1 MPAYFSFQSCL
12 SFAVVLLGGCSS
24 SPTEPQLVP
33 IGDVMLVSPAT
44 ASIGDRGT
52 LQLTVNVTGSNQ
64 SLTQS
69 PELVWSSSDEQVAG
83 VTANGVVFGRAGGAT
98 DIVARWHGLRGVA
111 RITVVV
117 TPIPEVKPPK
127 TCTPLA
133 ISAAKQGVDVTRT
146 IPTCRER

>member
-1 MPAYFSFQSCL
+1 MRAHLSFQSRVL
-12 SFAVVLLGGCSS
+12 VAVALLGGCSS

-33 IGDVMLVSPAT
+33 LGGVLLVSPAA

-52 LQLTVNVTGSNQ
+52 LQLTVKVTGSNQ
-64 SLTQS
+64 SLTPS
-69 PELVWSSSDEQVAG
+69 PELVWSSSDEQVAA
-83 VTANGVVFGRAGGAT
+83 VTPNGVVFGRAGGAT

-133 ISAAKQGVDVTRT
+133 LSAAKQGVDVTTR

>member
-1 MPAYFSFQSCL
+1 MPAHLSFQSCL
-12 SFAVVLLGGCSS
+12 FAAVALLGGCSG

-33 IGDVMLVSPAT
+33 IGDVLLVSPAT

-64 SLTQS
+64 SLTPS

-83 VTANGVVFGRAGGAT
+83 VTANGMVFGRAGGAT
-98 DIVARWHGLRGVA
+98 DIVARWHGLRGAA
-111 RITVVV
+111 RINVVV
-117 TPIPEVKPPK
+117 TSIPVVKPPK

-133 ISAAKQGVDVTRT
+133 ISAAKQGVDVRTT